1 MADADTP
8 HRKRVL
14 AERQHIGI
22 DHGAMAKKAA
32 LDLAAQKQLNSER
45 LARTAK
51 DVSAAKALA
60 RALEERNTFKTNEGL
75 EASQQTLEMAKQA
88 LAKEIA
94 NYKTKKLIDQTESRA
109 SFLKS
114 KVALLK
120 HYPNGIP
127 QDLINQLTVLYSD
140 VIKLPEEK
148 DEWTA
153 FIKENNDSIAHFTN
167 VEAARVKNLITA
179 AQMSVVTISSL
190 FDAIIS
196 DNDEL
201 TVIGIDPNNPKT
213 EQKGKAIPP
222 DLYKELLNR
231 HHFLQTSINKA
242 KKEAGELIGKFV
254 AKTTGPISIENSAL
268 LNPFNELSALV
279 SRYKIRNSNQDS
291 FFSKIEVDISNTRK
305 AFNIINDNVGKQKI
319 RGVENPIWGANS
331 WYIITD
337 SGNPANRPFY
347 FNQKTGDTS
356 WKMPNVISLN
366 PLEEKIPTIPIVGP
380 VYQEFLKKL
389 PPFNSVEGLPP
400 IIYTGTRD
408 IAEDAVVPNNV
419 IPAGMTREDLGLANT
434 EKDEHFKKVAK
445 LEEEVQEAETS
456 VAKDKI
462 DVKERPPITAASV
475 IGSPQFIEMVGML
488 NTPDNKGVIPPPNA
502 EALNKLV
509 TFLSGDPYGASI
521 VSGLNGITQW
531 IKEFNDYKA
540 DKDLPADPTQKANLI
555 REKANRAN
563 DAINLLKEKIEETY
577 NNIPAARKAEL
588 EKQLREIKPVAK
600 IAPQSMDRNMATIAS
615 NDAPAGFS
623 TDTEATPSS
632 EKMATSSVSASTSS
646 SATPTSA
653 TTQSVPMQGASEE
666 VGESKHSVDEE
677 TGEKIQYPSWEN
689 FSAKKIN
696 KMIDDS
702 FKTNLPDTPMSEG
715 EAQTIIKN
723 SKGKPDMVS
732 DESKSATMELLSDPP
747 IALKADEKIAKANAS
762 TEVPT
767 PLKSIPAP
775 EPASAIK
782 IQNDMDSED
791 EEDED
796 IATDAVKKPVVLAA
810 TKKQSSK

>member
-1 MADADTP
+1 MADADTAN
-8 HRKRVL
+8 RKRVL
-14 AERQHIGI
+14 AERQRFGI
-22 DHGAMAKKAA
+22 DHGAIAKKAA
-32 LDLAAQKQLNSER
+32 LDLAAKNKLNSEN

-88 LAKEIA
+88 LAKENE
-94 NYKTKKLIDQTESRA
+94 NYKTKKLIDQTGLRISLLR
-109 SFLKS
+109 S
-114 KVALLK
+114 KDALQK
-120 HYPNGIP
+120 RYPNGIP

-167 VEAARVKNLITA
+167 VEAARVKNLIIA
-179 AQMSVVTISSL
+179 AQMSVVKISS
-190 FDAIIS
+190 FIDAIVS
-196 DNDEL
+196 ESKEL
-201 TVIGIDPNNPKT
+201 AKIGIDPNDPKMNQFGKPINP
-213 EQKGKAIPP
+213 
-222 DLYKELLNR
+222 DVYKELLKR
-231 HHFLQTSINKA
+231 YGQKETSITKN
-242 KKEAGELIGKFV
+242 KKEAGELINSFIE
-254 AKTTGPISIENSAL
+254 KTKGPISIENSAL
-268 LNPFNELSALV
+268 LNPFNKLSALV
-279 SRYKIRNSNQDS
+279 NSYEKESVTDSDFVVKITGYIKEGQKS
-291 FFSKIEVDISNTRK
+291 FGL
-305 AFNIINDNVGKQKI
+305 INDLVNKQMSA
-319 RGVENPIWGANS
+319 GVENPIWGANS
-331 WYIITD
+331 WYIIKD
-337 SGNPANRPFY
+337 NENNRNRSFY

-356 WKMPNVISLN
+356 WRMPNVISLH
-366 PLEEKIPTIPIVGP
+366 PIEEKIPTIFITNL
-380 VYQEFLKKL
+380 VYQKFLEKL

-400 IIYTGTRD
+400 IIYTGDRD
-408 IAEDAVVPNNV
+408 IADKDVVPDNI
-419 IPAGMTREDLGLANT
+419 IPEGMTREELGLANT
-434 EKDEHFKKVAK
+434 KKDEHLKKVEQ
-445 LEEEVQEAETS
+445 LEKEVQEAEAS
-456 VAKDKI
+456 VTKNQI
-462 DVKERPPITAASV
+462 DVKGRPPITAASV

-488 NTPDNKGVIPPPNA
+488 NTPDKNGVIPTPNA

-509 TFLSGDPYGASI
+509 TFLSGDPYGALI
-521 VSGLNGITQW
+521 VNGLNGITQW

-540 DKDLPADPTQKANLI
+540 NKNLPVDPTQKANLI
-555 REKANRAN
+555 REKANQAN
-563 DAINLLKEKIEETY
+563 DAINLLKEKIEEAY

-588 EKQLREIKPVAK
+588 EKQLKEIKPVAK
-600 IAPQSMDRNMATIAS
+600 IAPQSMDRNTATIAS

-632 EKMATSSVSASTSS
+632 EKMAVSSVSASTSS

-666 VGESKHSVDEE
+666 VGEFKHSVDEK
-677 TGEKIQYPSWEN
+677 TGEKIQHPSWEN

-696 KMIDDS
+696 KMINDS

-715 EAQTIIKN
+715 EAQAIIKN
-723 SKGKPDMVS
+723 SKGKPDIVS

-775 EPASAIK
+775 EPAVAIK
-782 IQNDMDSED
+782 IQNDIDKGEETTDDST
-791 EEDED
+791 
-796 IATDAVKKPVVLAA
+796 TDTAKKLVVLST